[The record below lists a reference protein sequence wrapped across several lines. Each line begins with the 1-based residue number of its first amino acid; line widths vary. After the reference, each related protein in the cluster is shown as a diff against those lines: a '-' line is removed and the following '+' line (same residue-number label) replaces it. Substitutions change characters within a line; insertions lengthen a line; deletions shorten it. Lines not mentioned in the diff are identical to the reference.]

1 MRKIERR
8 MITAINTPGSKL
20 NSSNTHVRWSNDQS
34 FVEVLLHGHII
45 ASINFATSKLVIST
59 CGHETNTTK
68 SRLNAILSD
77 LVPGAHVFARSFNWF
92 ITFNDK
98 TTVFSNIDGVAFTF

>member
-20 NSSNTHVRWSNDQS
+20 NSNNTQVRWSKDQS

-45 ASINFATSKLVIST
+45 ASINFATSNLVISA

-77 LVPGAHVFARSFNWF
+77 LVPGAHIFAKSFEWF
-92 ITFNDK
+92 INFNDK
-98 TTVFSNIDGVAFTF
+98 TAEFSDVDGVTFTF